1 MRITEIREKSVKLD
15 VDIRNAA
22 FSFDDMTTSIVA
34 VITDVIRDG
43 KPVAGF
49 AFNSTGRY
57 ACGAQMRNRLIPRIL
72 RQDPESLIDRSH
84 GNFDPDAIFRAMMFG
99 EKPGG
104 DMERSVGIGTIEVA
118 LWDAMAKIEEKPLH
132 RLIAERHGNGATP
145 DRMFCYVGGG
155 WYKPDETPDSLKD
168 EMRAYLD
175 QGYTLVKAKVG
186 GLPIDD
192 DVRRIETILS
202 VLEGGHQLAV
212 DANCGLSPDRAL
224 DYAKRLKPFGLR
236 WFEEPVH
243 PVDFEATKAF
253 VDAYE
258 NPTAT
263 GENLFSTEDFRNL
276 FRYGGFRPGTD
287 VPNIDVPQSYGIG
300 MCARTIEM
308 AHAFGWQP
316 SSFVP
321 HGGNQMSLACALG
334 FGMGMCESYP
344 NVFGVFSGYADDA
357 QVVDGYLL
365 APALPGIG
373 FEGQNELYGLFREL
387 LD

>member
-15 VDIRNAA
+15 VEIRNAA

-132 RLIAERHGNGATP
+132 QLIAERHGNGATP

-192 DVRRIETILS
+192 DVRRIETVLS
-202 VLEGGHQLAV
+202 VLDGGHQLAV
-212 DANCGLSPDRAL
+212 DAN
-224 DYAKRLKPFGLR
+224 
-236 WFEEPVH
+236 
-243 PVDFEATKAF
+243 
-253 VDAYE
+253 
-258 NPTAT
+258 
-263 GENLFSTEDFRNL
+263 
-276 FRYGGFRPGTD
+276 
-287 VPNIDVPQSYGIG
+287 
-300 MCARTIEM
+300 
-308 AHAFGWQP
+308 
-316 SSFVP
+316 
-321 HGGNQMSLACALG
+321 
-334 FGMGMCESYP
+334 
-344 NVFGVFSGYADDA
+344 
-357 QVVDGYLL
+357 
-365 APALPGIG
+365 
-373 FEGQNELYGLFREL
+373 
-387 LD
+387 

>member
-1 MRITEIREKSVKLD
+1 MRIAEIREQAVKLD
-15 VDIRNAA
+15 VDIRNAV

-57 ACGAQMRNRLIPRIL
+57 ACGAQMRNRLIPRIM
-72 RQDPESLIDRSH
+72 RQDPDSLIDPAR
-84 GNFDPDAIFRAMMFG
+84 GNFDADAVHRAMMFG

-132 RLIAERHGNGATP
+132 RLIAERFGDGTTP

-168 EMRAYLD
+168 EMRVYLN

-202 VLEGGHQLAV
+202 VLGGGHQLAV
-212 DANCGLSPDRAL
+212 DANCGLSPARAL
-224 DYAKRLKPFGLR
+224 EYAARFKPFGLR

-243 PVDFEATKAF
+243 PVDFEATKDF
-253 VDAYE
+253 VEAYE

-276 FRYGGFRPGTD
+276 FRYGGFRPGID
-287 VPNIDVPQSYGIG
+287 VPNVDVPQSY
-300 MCARTIEM
+300 
-308 AHAFGWQP
+308 
-316 SSFVP
+316 
-321 HGGNQMSLACALG
+321 
-334 FGMGMCESYP
+334 
-344 NVFGVFSGYADDA
+344 
-357 QVVDGYLL
+357 
-365 APALPGIG
+365 
-373 FEGQNELYGLFREL
+373 
-387 LD
+387 